1 LKTPHFCTCHNPGPG
16 FPSSRVFVFS
26 DLRFRFRF
34 MVLNATFNNMSVIS
48 WLSVLLV
55 EETGLPGENHR
66 PAASHWQTL
75 SHNVVSSTSRQWFNV
90 RGSCSICLYVDHH
103 CLNFR
108 FVIDNIC
115 KKYQC
120 YFWKQME
127 VTSKYFCAVFTFV
140 SNKTKVVGEQW
151 AVNHIVGM
159 MWWAVNHIVSMSVV
173 SIFV

>member
-1 LKTPHFCTCHNPGPG
+1 MWVFMQTISTCFSIVYICSIQLSIRRVVKILILVLKTPHFCTCPNPGPR
-16 FPSSRVFVFS
+16 FPSSHVFVFS

-34 MVLNATFNNMSVIS
+34 MVFNATFNNISVIS

-90 RGSCSICLYVDHH
+90 RGSCSFCLYVDHH

-115 KKYQC
+115 KKYQY

-127 VTSKYFCAVFTFV
+127 VTSKYFLCRLYVR
-140 SNKTKVVGEQW
+140 
-151 AVNHIVGM
+151 I
-159 MWWAVNHIVSMSVV
+159 
-173 SIFV
+173 